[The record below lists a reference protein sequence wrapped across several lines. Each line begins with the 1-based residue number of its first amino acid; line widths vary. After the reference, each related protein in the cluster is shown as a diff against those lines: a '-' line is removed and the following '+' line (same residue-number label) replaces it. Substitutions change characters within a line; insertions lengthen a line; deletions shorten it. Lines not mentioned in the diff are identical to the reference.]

1 MPTPVCIRPQ
11 ARKRHPYRQTNS
23 PPFDGAVAL
32 HLLAKANMNFYF
44 GAEMCSVFPEDRGDQ
59 QDEYYSS
66 HFTNEEIGTQRSSL
80 TYTDAALVPPSLD
93 WWYQDTWVSSTFCNE
108 FTCIPCRVDSSACSS
123 IVQVLFFKTNIPMQN
138 VKKRSFKEQVWKSK
152 PTTIIAA
159 LTAGALAARPASL
172 FSGTATYHRPPRHI
186 RLYSVTSMSS
196 SHHLSACT
204 SLIP

>member
-108 FTCIPCRVDSSACSS
+108 FTWWILGTSGSGLKGPEHLHPSS
-123 IVQVLFFKTNIPMQN
+123 P
-138 VKKRSFKEQVWKSK
+138 
-152 PTTIIAA
+152 
-159 LTAGALAARPASL
+159 TAGVSRQIGSPCHVRKRREGRLAKTMEN
-172 FSGTATYHRPPRHI
+172 GN
-186 RLYSVTSMSS
+186 
-196 SHHLSACT
+196 
-204 SLIP
+204 